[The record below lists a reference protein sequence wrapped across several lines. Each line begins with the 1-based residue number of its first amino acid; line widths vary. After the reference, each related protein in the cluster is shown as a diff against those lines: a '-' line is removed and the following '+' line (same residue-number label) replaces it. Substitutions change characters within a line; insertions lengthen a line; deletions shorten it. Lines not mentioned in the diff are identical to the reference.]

1 MPSQS
6 SIGGS
11 GVTTRKP
18 PIEIQEVNAASNVDG
33 VTQWLEC
40 LSVEQ
45 EVVGS
50 NPISVVWM
58 LSSGLANTKSIG
70 CGYTSALIPSPSPQG
85 RRELD
90 SKSLSPRERDLG

>member
-11 GVTTRKP
+11 WSYDP
-18 PIEIQEVNAASNVDG
+18 EAPIEIQEVNAASNVDG

-45 EVVGS
+45 EVVCICS
-50 NPISVVWM
+50 ADATRTNPISVVWM
-58 LSSGLANTKSIG
+58 LSSKLAN
-70 CGYTSALIPSPSPQG
+70 PDN
-85 RRELD
+85 EL
-90 SKSLSPRERDLG
+90 SQ

>member
-11 GVTTRKP
+11 WSYDPSVA

-58 LSSGLANTKSIG
+58 LSSRLVN
-70 CGYTSALIPSPSPQG
+70 PNN
-85 RRELD
+85 EL
-90 SKSLSPRERDLG
+90 LQ